1 VRIPPEVEQPMIRSA
16 VLVLLAAASVVVSVG
31 CGSDDDPSP
40 AGASSGAGAG
50 ATSGAGGS
58 GNGGGPGAGGSG
70 NGGATGS
77 GGAAGPNCAADWKVP
92 IPPQY
97 GEYSPTYA
105 SHCLG
110 TDHQDIAGV
119 EKVVFLG
126 DSITFGTPPTPSA
139 EQYRQA
145 LGASL
150 ETKFPG
156 VEIVNC
162 SQNGARVD
170 DLLATQIPECFPG
183 VEQKKTLVI
192 MTMGGN
198 DLASWASDELSV
210 DDGIAAAEVA
220 AAEFDAAVKAL
231 RDPATFP
238 NGSYVIFANVYE
250 FTDGTGHISSCP
262 AAQFSGLPAEY
273 QNGAPIIARLDELYM
288 KTAVDTQTDMIF
300 LFEHF
305 CGHGYQNDNP
315 DAPCYI
321 GPDTERWFDL
331 TCIHPNPAG
340 HAQITSMFEKV
351 VDE

>member
-1 VRIPPEVEQPMIRSA
+1 MIRSA
-16 VLVLLAAASVVVSVG
+16 FLVLLTATSVLAAG

-40 AGASSGAGAG
+40 AAAASGAGAG
-50 ATSGAGGS
+50 STSGAGG
-58 GNGGGPGAGGSG
+58 NGAGPGAGGTGSG

-77 GGAAGPNCAADWKVP
+77 GGSTGPDCPAQWKVP
-92 IPPQY
+92 IPPKYSDY
-97 GEYSPTYA
+97 GPTYA

-126 DSITFGTPPTPSA
+126 DSITFGTPPTPQA

-145 LGASL
+145 LGAVL

-156 VEIVNC
+156 VEIANC
-162 SQNGARVD
+162 SENGARVD
-170 DLLATQIPECFPG
+170 DLLGNQIPSCFPG
-183 VEQKKTLVI
+183 VEEKKTLII

-198 DLASWASDELSV
+198 DLASWAEDELSA
-210 DDGIAAAEVA
+210 DDGIAAAEVVA
-220 AAEFDAAVKAL
+220 ADFDAAIKAL
-231 RDPATFP
+231 KDPATFP

-262 AAQFSGLPAEY
+262 AAGFSGLPAEY
-273 QNGAPIIARLDELYM
+273 QNGALIIARLDELYM
-288 KTAVDTQTDMIF
+288 KTAVETQSDMIF

-321 GPDTERWFDL
+321 GPDAERWFDL

-340 HAQITSMFEKV
+340 HAEITSMFEKV